1 MSCRQSQLKIILA
14 SVLKVKMTTQAQ
26 APQNVKII
34 GFVKSVN
41 PWRRGE
47 PTQFVIATM
56 NSGDFTCA
64 APTTMFCNVQPGD
77 TIEAFVQIVGD
88 RRLSLTKQ
96 PFVMMP
102 VDENNVK
109 GCFIKAL
116 TGSGF
121 GAASATDLYKALQ
134 AIAKRLGF
142 NKPKPLA
149 AVPPT
154 ILPNG
159 MIMTVVNPR
168 PKREDRLPLVPGLPP
183 LPVTTPTVVTDPI
196 GTQLIIE
203 DEPIPDIPPLILTPV
218 DQPTVIPPVVEKTL
232 DVPTQILTPGG
243 FMIPIPGAAIVD
255 VTPTPPKGVPI
266 GLHIKGIPKKT
277 IAQEAGVLDDP
288 EYKPTELST
297 GEDGVIAVLSEL
309 AGAYATTGSTIPV
322 TTIMSA
328 TKLRE
333 QQVKDLLRWWH
344 NQRSL
349 RRLYLLGLTKKEIRG
364 ARMNLDYLYEQC
376 MTNPYKVCAIPIDKC
391 NSLMIAMGVIPKTDD
406 VRAGEIIRK
415 VHMNQEGC
423 GHTCTPYHLLR
434 KHFMDLPDYKLYLE
448 KNFDVKYEFDAV
460 YTRYAHKV
468 ETSMAAY
475 FNALI
480 TKTAEKLKAMPTI
493 DTPDMETA
501 LFECKTLNEEQKLA
515 IQGALS
521 HHISIIRGGA
531 GVGKCESFLS
541 QILMYNGD
549 VKLAMHVKEGD
560 LLMGPDSKPRIVLST
575 CVGKGQMYDIIPN
588 KGESFRCNEPHVL
601 TLKGFEHYIGID
613 NNKASPFI
621 VRYSERSHRKSKA
634 FKTHEEAETFRR
646 ELPEDIYD
654 IPLNEYMKLPDGV
667 KRYSYLFH
675 VGVDFPAIDVPI
687 DPYMIGYWLG
697 DGSKDGP
704 VITTA
709 DPEIVKY
716 FNDNLPQYGLQMAQM
731 KSEKMM
737 AYHISSAGENH
748 GKQGKNHLNNT
759 LKNLNLYYN
768 KHIPKIYKCNS
779 RQVRLQLLAGLID
792 SDGHVIHNCIEISQK
807 LYNLAEDIMYLAF
820 SLGFMCTYE
829 ISPKSCMSTTGEMVS
844 NLYTRVFIS
853 GEGLEE
859 IPTIL
864 ERKKLYT
871 RQNKVRITCQRFEVK
886 SVGEDNYCGWTL
898 NGDGRYLHGDFLVTH
913 NTMCIR
919 EIVRNLELRDLSYA
933 ACSFT
938 GKAVSR
944 IADVLKKRCAMTM
957 DRMIAQAN
965 GKEPFLV
972 CIVDEFSMVTLEL
985 MYRFVRAHPWDI
997 RFIFVGDPG
1006 QLQPIGW
1013 GAVMLALIDS
1023 QRVPVYTLTTNHRI
1037 IKHELEGDAPQI
1049 GVEKA
1054 PGDIEFDRVILEN
1067 ANDLIDPDR
1076 KLSDPIEFREGLG
1089 FYIYFGAMAY
1099 VTTIAKSLFDSGID
1113 HSRVKIL
1120 CPYTEPLKQLNSIA
1134 QQIFLSE
1141 AKKVMDNK
1149 QRLWCVG
1156 DLVMMT
1162 HNNYTINVMNG
1173 EEGRVV
1179 DVDTS
1184 GVKVIFADGAEH
1196 KFNYKSNDPFQ
1207 DKFTGDGE
1215 ANTDGMTDYDGDELL
1230 TKHLVHS
1237 FAISVHKSQ
1246 GSEYEFVIFFLPPHP
1261 SGKFTSFINRNLVY
1275 TAWTRTKRSV
1285 WTVTEKAVLDHAA
1298 ATDPSHRYE
1307 YLCRRLYQS
1316 RNEDLE
1322 KEMEAITKPK
1332 VVVKE
1337 AATAGGGTDDGFF
1350 DHEDESMYE
1359 QHYQD

>member
-1 MSCRQSQLKIILA
+1 
-14 SVLKVKMTTQAQ
+14 MTTQNQ

-34 GFVKSVN
+34 GFVKAVN

-47 PTQFVIATM
+47 PTQFTIATM
-56 NSGDFTCA
+56 NSGDFICA
-64 APTTMFCNVQPGD
+64 APVTMFCNVQPGD

-121 GAASATDLYKALQ
+121 GAVSATELYKALQ

-159 MIMTVVNPR
+159 MIMTAVNPR
-168 PKREDRLPLVPGLPP
+168 PKREDRLPP
-183 LPVTTPTVVTDPI
+183 LPVVEVAIKKPVVIQEPG
-196 GTQLIIE
+196 GTQLIID
-203 DEPIPDIPPLILTPV
+203 DESKDLPETPDIPRLTLVPVQEEQPIVRAMPIIAPL
-218 DQPTVIPPVVEKTL
+218 PVVEQITAAQQQVTPPIVT
-232 DVPTQILTPGG
+232 DIPTQILTPGG
-243 FMIPIPGAAIVD
+243 FMIPIPGAATP
-255 VTPTPPKGVPI
+255 VTTGVKTTPQNAAPPI
-266 GLHIKGIPKKT
+266 GLNIKGIPKRT
-277 IAQEAGVLDDP
+277 IAQEAGILDEP

-309 AGAYATTGSTIPV
+309 AGAYATTGSTVPI
-322 TTIMSA
+322 TTIMGA

-391 NSLMIAMGVIPKTDD
+391 NSLMLAMGVIPKTDD

-434 KHFMDLPDYKLYLE
+434 KHFMDLPDYKMYLE
-448 KNFDVKYEFDAV
+448 KNFDVRYEFDAV
-460 YTRYAHKV
+460 YTRYAYKV
-468 ETSMAAY
+468 ESSMATY

-531 GVGKCESFLS
+531 GVGKCMHPDTPVLLYSGD
-541 QILMYNGD
+541 IITAKD
-549 VKLAMHVKEGD
+549 VKTSHQ
-560 LLMGPDSKPRIVLST
+560 LMGPDSRPRDVVSIVTGKDKMFRIVPAK
-575 CVGKGQMYDIIPN
+575 GKPFI
-588 KGESFRCNEPHVL
+588 CNSVHVL
-601 TLKGFEHYIGID
+601 TLRGKTPVIELVENSKTYAIYHTMQGVDKRDYFTNYNSAMVFMSQLPKDIWDLSLDKYLLLGAEIKANCHVYHQSIDFQGEKPSLDAYWIGSLFGD
-613 NNKASPFI
+613 
-621 VRYSERSHRKSKA
+621 
-634 FKTHEEAETFRR
+634 
-646 ELPEDIYD
+646 
-654 IPLNEYMKLPDGV
+654 V
-667 KRYSYLFH
+667 KRQKLEVLNHMYKFPKDYVDTESEVLPFLAVVTDMMNHRIPREFKINDRNTRLLFLKGYIDSSDAIHEDGLRIIVTSKSMADDLSYLCYSLGLMVEEEDH
-675 VGVDFPAIDVPI
+675 SLDADDFLLELHITGSALKALPVMKGDKLYKLKTSAYNPRAACHTFNVEEI
-687 DPYMIGYWLG
+687 G
-697 DGSKDGP
+697 DGD
-704 VITTA
+704 
-709 DPEIVKY
+709 
-716 FNDNLPQYGLQMAQM
+716 
-731 KSEKMM
+731 
-737 AYHISSAGENH
+737 
-748 GKQGKNHLNNT
+748 
-759 LKNLNLYYN
+759 
-768 KHIPKIYKCNS
+768 
-779 RQVRLQLLAGLID
+779 
-792 SDGHVIHNCIEISQK
+792 
-807 LYNLAEDIMYLAF
+807 
-820 SLGFMCTYE
+820 
-829 ISPKSCMSTTGEMVS
+829 
-844 NLYTRVFIS
+844 
-853 GEGLEE
+853 
-859 IPTIL
+859 
-864 ERKKLYT
+864 
-871 RQNKVRITCQRFEVK
+871 
-886 SVGEDNYCGWTL
+886 YCGWTL
-898 NGDGRYLHGDFLVTH
+898 NGDGRYLLGDFLVTH

-985 MYRFVRAHPWDI
+985 MFRFVRAHPWDI

-1013 GAVMLALIDS
+1013 GAVMLALIDC

-1037 IKHELEGDAPQI
+1037 IKHELEAEAPQI

-1067 ANDLIDPDR
+1067 ANALIDPDR
-1076 KLSDPIEFREGLG
+1076 KLSDPVEFREGLG
-1089 FYIYFGAMAY
+1089 FYIYFGGMAY

-1120 CPYTEPLKQLNSIA
+1120 CPYTEPLKQLNTIA
-1134 QQIFLSE
+1134 QQIFLNDS
-1141 AKKVMDNK
+1141 KKVMDNK

-1173 EEGRVV
+1173 EEGKVV

-1184 GVKVIFADGAEH
+1184 GIKVIFADGAEH

-1215 ANTDGMTDYDGDELL
+1215 ANTDNVTDYDGDELL

-1246 GSEYEFVIFFLPPHP
+1246 GSEYEFVIFYLPPHP

-1332 VVVKE
+1332 VIVKE
-1337 AATAGGGTDDGFF
+1337 VATGGGTTDDGFF